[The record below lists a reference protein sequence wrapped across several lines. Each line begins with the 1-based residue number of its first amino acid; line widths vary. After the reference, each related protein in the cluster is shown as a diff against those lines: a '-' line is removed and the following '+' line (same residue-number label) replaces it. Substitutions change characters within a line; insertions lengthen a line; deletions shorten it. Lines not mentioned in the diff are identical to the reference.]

1 MKSSEIVYKQI
12 KQMIIRTELKPGEVI
27 LDNDL
32 MKKLNIGRTPIRE
45 ALIRLSWEGQVRII
59 PRQCIMVSE
68 LSIKDMES
76 IFQIRYSLS
85 ALEGELAS
93 KKRTSKELDEL
104 SEIIKRIKKEEND
117 DERIM
122 MDREFHILISKMTKN
137 RFLEETMNRTLD
149 LSIRLLFLNREEIN
163 SIDDHI
169 TEEYEKIHEALEN
182 QDEETASSLL
192 KHHVETF
199 RDKFLKVQ
207 I

>member
-1 MKSSEIVYKQI
+1 MKNSEIVYKQI

-45 ALIRLSWEGQVRII
+45 ALIKLSWEGQVRII

-85 ALEGELAS
+85 TLEGELAS
-93 KKRTSKELDEL
+93 KRRTDKELSKVSD
-104 SEIIKRIKKEEND
+104 IINRIKNEEND
-117 DERIM
+117 EERIM
-122 MDREFHILISKMTKN
+122 LDREFHLAISKMTKN

-169 TEEYEKIHEALEN
+169 TEEYEKIYEALQN
-182 QDEETASSLL
+182 QDEQATSELL
-192 KHHVETF
+192 RHHVETF
-199 RDKFLKVQ
+199 RDKFLRVQ